1 MVGIILSY
9 FLGILCLQLCSDLP
23 SLKIVILGNGLLLL
37 LALYTRFKPWARLLL
52 AFSLGFLVVLLSARS
67 IKQGW
72 IPNEI
77 VGTPITVVGMVHSLP
92 LQKGKSLQFQFKIQS
107 VKPRSLWPTP
117 GIVKLR
123 WWDPPV
129 GVGVGEQWRFV
140 VKLKRPHGYA
150 NPGSMDLEKY
160 FFENQLVAEGSIV
173 SKKPFEKLSDS
184 YWDYPLD
191 RIRAW
196 VQAQVR
202 HALEGRPFMGVMMA
216 LSMGDQS
223 GISHEQW
230 QVFRQTG
237 TGHLVAISGL
247 HISLIASFVYFLTK
261 KICYVLP
268 PNRFAGS
275 IKTVGCCMGWLL
287 ACLYA
292 ALSGFSIP
300 SRRAIFMIS
309 AFMLSV
315 ILRKVQRASRGYWI
329 ALGLVL
335 VCDPLSTLSP
345 GFWLS
350 FIAVGII
357 LYSMQNRLATK
368 GWWWQG
374 GRIHLILFVGLTPI
388 TLALFN
394 SASLVSP
401 LANFIAI
408 PYFSFWVV
416 PCCVGGT
423 LSFFFSKT
431 MARLLFSMGDYGLQG
446 LWPLLENLSNRP
458 YATWQQFNE
467 NTTLIG
473 IAMVG
478 LLCFLLPKGLPGRY
492 LGLIA
497 LLPLLL
503 SPVPAIE
510 EGRANVTVLD
520 VGQGLATVVETKN
533 HVLVFDTGPQLSKH
547 FDTGAQ
553 VVLPFLATRQRKA
566 IDRLI
571 ISHAD
576 NDHKGGAASIIKAM
590 PVHHIISSDQP
601 LADRVVDLCVAG
613 QRWQW
618 DGVVFEILHPT
629 MDYVGKKNDRSCV
642 LKVQAGTQSVLMT
655 GDIETKSEKD
665 LIQRVPQALASTVLI
680 VPHHGSKTSSS
691 EAFIAA
697 VHPHYAIITVGY
709 ANSYGHPKPAILQ
722 RYQEASIPVF
732 DSIHHGAVSFTL
744 NSEAPLKIQS
754 YRLKYKNFW
763 NTAID

>member
-1 MVGIILSY
+1 M
-9 FLGILCLQLCSDLP
+9 
-23 SLKIVILGNGLLLL
+23 LGNAIVLL
-37 LALYTRFKPWARLLL
+37 LAFYTRFKPWTRLLL
-52 AFSLGFLVVLLSARS
+52 AFSLGFLVVLVSARS
-67 IKQGW
+67 IVQSW

-107 VKPRSLWPTP
+107 VQPQSQWPAP

-123 WWDPPV
+123 WWDPRAV
-129 GVGVGEQWRFV
+129 VGVGEQWRFV

-160 FFENQLVAEGSIV
+160 FFEHQLVAEGSIV
-173 SKKPFEKLSDS
+173 SKRLFEKLSDNP
-184 YWDYPLD
+184 WDYPFG

-196 VQAQVR
+196 IRNQVK

-223 GISHEQW
+223 GISPEQW

-261 KICYVLP
+261 KMYYFLP

-275 IKTVGCCMGWLL
+275 IKSVGYCMGWLL

-300 SRRAIFMIS
+300 SRRAIFMMS
-309 AFMLSV
+309 AFMLSI

-335 VCDPLSTLSP
+335 VCDPLSTLSA

-350 FIAVGII
+350 FTAVGII

-368 GWWWQG
+368 GWWLQS
-374 GRIHLILFVGLTPI
+374 GRIHFILFLGLTPI

-401 LANFIAI
+401 FANFIAI

-423 LSFFFSKT
+423 LSLFFSKT
-431 MARLLFSMGDYGLQG
+431 VARLLFSMGDYGLQG
-446 LWPLLENLSNRP
+446 LWHLLETLANMP
-458 YATWQQFNE
+458 YASWHYSNQ
-467 NTTLIG
+467 NTALIG
-473 IAMVG
+473 IAMAG
-478 LLCFLLPKGLPGRY
+478 LLCFLLPKGLAGRY
-492 LGLIA
+492 VGLIA

-503 SPVPAIE
+503 SPVPSIK
-510 EGRANVTVLD
+510 EGRAGITVLD

-547 FDTGAQ
+547 FDTGEQ
-553 VVLPFLATRQRKA
+553 VVLPFLATRQKKA

-576 NDHKGGAASIIKAM
+576 NDHKGGADSIIKAM

-601 LADRVVDLCVAG
+601 LADRVVDPCVAG

-618 DGVVFEILHPT
+618 DGVLFEILHPT
-629 MDYVGKKNDRSCV
+629 MDYTGKKNDRSCV

-655 GDIETKSEKD
+655 GDIEVKSEKD

-691 EAFIAA
+691 KAFIAA

-709 ANSYGHPKPAILQ
+709 ANRYGHPKPAILQ
-722 RYQEASIPVF
+722 RYREASIPVF
-732 DSIHHGAVSFTL
+732 DSLHHGAISFTL
-744 NSEAPLKIQS
+744 NSESPLKIQS
-754 YRLKYKNFW
+754 YRLDHKNFW
-763 NTAID
+763 NPDVD

>member
-9 FLGILCLQLCSDLP
+9 FLGVLCLQLCSDLP
-23 SLKIVILGNGLLLL
+23 PLKSVMLGNGLVLL
-37 LALYTRFKPWARLLL
+37 LALCTRFKPWARLLL
-52 AFSLGFLVVLLSARS
+52 AFSLGFLVVFISARS
-67 IKQGW
+67 IVQGW

-77 VGTPITVVGMVHSLP
+77 VGTPIEVIGLVDSLP
-92 LQKGKSLQFQFKIQS
+92 VQKGKSLQFQFKIQS
-107 VKPRSLWPTP
+107 VQPMSQWPKPGL
-117 GIVKLR
+117 VKLR
-123 WWDPPV
+123 WWDPPQKV
-129 GVGVGEQWRFV
+129 GAGEQWRFV

-150 NPGSMDLEKY
+150 NPGSMNLEKY
-160 FFENQLVAEGSIV
+160 FFEHQWVAEGSILA
-173 SKKPFEKLSDS
+173 KKPFEKLGDHV
-184 YWDYPLD
+184 WNYPLD

-196 VQAQVR
+196 VRDQVA
-202 HALEGRPFMGVMMA
+202 HALEGRPFVGVMMA

-223 GISHEQW
+223 FISQEHW

-247 HISLIASFVYFLTK
+247 HISLIASFFYFLTK
-261 KICYVLP
+261 KICYCLP
-268 PNRFAGS
+268 SNRFSGS
-275 IKTVGCCMGWLL
+275 IKTVGYCIGWLL

-309 AFMLSV
+309 AFILSL
-315 ILRKVQRASRGYWI
+315 ILKKVQHTSRGYWI

-350 FIAVGII
+350 FTAVGII
-357 LYSMQNRLATK
+357 LYSMQNRIGTK
-368 GWWWQG
+368 GWWLQC

-388 TLALFN
+388 SLALF
-394 SASLVSP
+394 SSCSLVSP

-416 PCCVGGT
+416 PCCLGGT
-423 LSFFFSKT
+423 LSLFFSKT
-431 MARLLFSMGDYGLQG
+431 LARILFSLGDYGLQG
-446 LWPLLENLSNRP
+446 LWPVLQTLSNMP
-458 YATWQQFNE
+458 YATWDSVHQ
-467 NTTLIG
+467 NTPLIG
-473 IAMVG
+473 VAMGG
-478 LLCFLLPKGLPGRY
+478 LLCFLLPTGLPGRY
-492 LGLIA
+492 VGVVA

-503 SPVPAIE
+503 SPVPAIK
-510 EGRANVTVLD
+510 EGMAGITVLD

-553 VVLPFLATRQRKA
+553 VVLPFLATRKKKA

-590 PVHHIISSDQP
+590 PVHHIMSSDQP
-601 LADRVVDLCVAG
+601 LADRVVDPCVAG
-613 QRWQW
+613 QRWEW
-618 DGVVFEILHPT
+618 DGVLFEILHPT
-629 MDYVGKKNDRSCV
+629 IDYQGKKNDRSCV

-655 GDIETKSEKD
+655 GDIEAKSETD

-697 VHPHYAIITVGY
+697 VHPQYAIITVGY
-709 ANSYGHPKPAILQ
+709 ANHYGHPKPAILQ
-722 RYQEASIPVF
+722 RYREASIPVF
-732 DSIHHGAVSFTL
+732 DSMHHGAVSFTL
-744 NSEAPLKIQS
+744 NSESALKIQA

-763 NTAID
+763 NPEID